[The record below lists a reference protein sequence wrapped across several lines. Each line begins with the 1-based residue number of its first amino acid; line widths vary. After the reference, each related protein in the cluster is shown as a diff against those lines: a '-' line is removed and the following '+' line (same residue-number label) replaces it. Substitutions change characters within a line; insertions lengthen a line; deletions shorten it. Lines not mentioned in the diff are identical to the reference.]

1 MFFAGISAAAECPGT
16 ADSVTGADV
25 DLVDEGISSPRSD
38 TATAPSC
45 NELKTNNTDP
55 SSSSAATLMDC
66 TQTDDKTSD
75 PQGSPLTHDKQGSA
89 DSVQSAAAAAAA
101 SAPVLSGRA
110 AGVSNS
116 SSQSV
121 VVDGGTL
128 ATSDDGLEDL
138 LQGITVDEMSEL
150 ITLALDDDQTLT
162 QSNTPS
168 DTQNSN
174 SEKVDDQLSEVNSH
188 IYVQSLR

>member
-45 NELKTNNTDP
+45 NELKTDNTDP

-66 TQTDDKTSD
+66 SQTDDKTSD
-75 PQGSPLTHDKQGSA
+75 PQGSELTHDKQGSA
-89 DSVQSAAAAAAA
+89 DSVQYAAA

-150 ITLALDDDQTLT
+150 ITLALDDDQSLT

-174 SEKVDDQLSEVNSH
+174 SEKVDDQLSEVNGH
-188 IYVQSLR
+188 VYVQSLR

>member
-1 MFFAGISAAAECPGT
+1 MGRCEHKVLLLFFAGISAAAECPGT

-38 TATAPSC
+38 TATAPSS

-55 SSSSAATLMDC
+55 SAATLMDC

-75 PQGSPLTHDKQGSA
+75 PQGSELTHDKRGSA
-89 DSVQSAAAAAAA
+89 DSVQSAA
-101 SAPVLSGRA
+101 SAPVTSVRA
-110 AGVSNS
+110 AGVSNT

-162 QSNTPS
+162 QSNT
-168 DTQNSN
+168 QNSN

>member
-89 DSVQSAAAAAAA
+89 DSVQSAAAA
-101 SAPVLSGRA
+101 SAPVTSGRA
-110 AGVSNS
+110 AG